1 MKKTIRIIPM
11 WILMFCPYI
20 YILDSVMYGGKREIA
35 GVPLFYLY
43 CAFVIVV
50 CVINW
55 INAFTYK
62 CEKIAKDLACWSMMI
77 KLAHIPFFIL
87 VYLFG
92 ILMLP
97 SMLFVPMTFITP
109 IIILILVVIDLLFM
123 ITSSAYTIKGVWTAK
138 KQDIVSQGFAIV
150 LTIFSFVFVVDVI
163 CAILLYRKIKQRCN
177 IQDIKTKRLKK

>member
-1 MKKTIRIIPM
+1 MLQNRKDDSKMKKIVRKAPM
-11 WILMFCPYI
+11 WMLMFCPYI
-20 YILDSVMYGGKREIA
+20 FILDMVILGEKREIA

-43 CAFVIVV
+43 CAFAMVV

-62 CEKIAKDLACWSMMI
+62 SEKIAKDLAFWSMMI
-77 KLAHIPFFIL
+77 KLVHIPFYIL

-109 IIILILVVIDLLFM
+109 IIILFLVVVDLFFM
-123 ITSSAYTIKGVWTAK
+123 ITSSIYAIKGVWTAK
-138 KQDIVSQGFAIV
+138 KQERVSKGLAVV
-150 LTIFSFVFVVDVI
+150 LTIFSFAFVGDVI
-163 CAILLYRKIKQRCN
+163 CAIVFYRKMRKN
-177 IQDIKTKRLKK
+177 

>member
-1 MKKTIRIIPM
+1 MKKIVRKAPM
-11 WILMFCPYI
+11 WMLIFCPYI
-20 YILDSVMYGGKREIA
+20 FILDMVILGDKREIA
-35 GVPLFYLY
+35 GVSLFYLY
-43 CAFVIVV
+43 CAFAIFV

-62 CEKIAKDLACWSMMI
+62 SEKRAKDLAFWSMMI
-77 KLAHIPFFIL
+77 KLVHIPFYIL

-97 SMLFVPMTFITP
+97 SMLFVPMTVITP

-123 ITSSAYTIKGVWTAK
+123 ITSSAYTIKGVWAAK
-138 KQDIVSQGFAIV
+138 KQDIVSKGLAVV

-163 CAILLYRKIKQRCN
+163 CAIIFYRKMG
-177 IQDIKTKRLKK
+177 KKNSR